1 MGCIIEDLDPQAE
14 FPADE
19 TRDAP
24 HYIEGKGQRISW
36 RNCFVTVFERD
47 KNGQMRVTKTYPK
60 GDGQTTL
67 PTDADLYLVGPGGRV
82 RQESV

>member
-47 KNGQMRVTKTYPK
+47 KNGQMRVTKNVSQRRWANNTSP
-60 GDGQTTL
+60 
-67 PTDADLYLVGPGGRV
+67 RC
-82 RQESV
+82 